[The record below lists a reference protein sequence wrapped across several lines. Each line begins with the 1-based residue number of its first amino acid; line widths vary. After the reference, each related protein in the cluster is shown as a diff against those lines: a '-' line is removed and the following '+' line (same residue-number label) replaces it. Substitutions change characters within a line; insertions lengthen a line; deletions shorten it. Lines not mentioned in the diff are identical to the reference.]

1 VKVNQ
6 GIENSLS
13 GQYESRKK
21 GILEKKRKEKGNQ
34 KEKAS
39 VSLIIDHGNIWH
51 RSDDTEQF
59 IAFALSWAEEISPA
73 CPLETYLP
81 TSWEAC

>member
-21 GILEKKRKEKGNQ
+21 GILEKKRKEK
-34 KEKAS
+34 KKAIRRKKQ
-39 VSLIIDHGNIWH
+39 V
-51 RSDDTEQF
+51 
-59 IAFALSWAEEISPA
+59 
-73 CPLETYLP
+73 
-81 TSWEAC
+81 